1 MRRAALLLLAAC
13 AGLAQASPGVACPEG
28 IEAALRA
35 VGGKQRIRGDV
46 AASDCRPWPAGPG
59 RVTAAV
65 MAFEKPGSGSNNDQA
80 WEVVVALVDT
90 ARGKALSSHR
100 VMLQEDAT
108 TWLTGQSLSLDLA
121 PYWLK
126 AGVRALGL
134 RFSSDRSSSAAN
146 SRSGS
151 ALHLYVPE
159 GQRLRP
165 VFCQAMSWQDAGLGV
180 IGQDP
185 WDEATTTLSL
195 LDPQTSGWRRLR
207 LTDQI
212 SHQTR
217 DGEASSPK
225 PSHRE
230 CRFEAT
236 AYRCEPPGSAA
247 ITDCDPAN
255 L

>member
-1 MRRAALLLLAAC
+1 MKFAALLLVIFTSLAEASEGAAC
-13 AGLAQASPGVACPEG
+13 PGD
-28 IEAALRA
+28 IETALRA
-35 VGGKQRIRGDV
+35 VGGKRAIRGEVV
-46 AASDCRPWPAGPG
+46 ASECRPWPAGPG

-65 MAFEKPGSGSNNDQA
+65 MAFQKPNSGSNGDTE

-90 ARGKALSSHR
+90 ARSKVLSSHH
-100 VMLQEDAT
+100 MTLQEDAV
-108 TWLTGQSLSLDLA
+108 TWLSGQSLSLDLA

-134 RFSSDRSSSAAN
+134 RFSSDRSASAAN
-146 SRSGS
+146 SRTGS
-151 ALHLYVPE
+151 ALRLYVPE

-165 VFCQAMSWQDAGLGV
+165 VFCQAMNWQDAGMGV

-185 WDEATTTLSL
+185 WDDAQTTLSL
-195 LDPQTSGWRRLR
+195 LDPQAVGWRRLR

-212 SHQTR
+212 SRQTP
-217 DGEASSPK
+217 DDSASTPK

-230 CRFEAT
+230 CRFET
-236 AYRCEPPGSAA
+236 GAYRCDPPRSAA
-247 ITDCDPAN
+247 ITDCAPAG

>member
-1 MRRAALLLLAAC
+1 MRRAAALLLAAFV
-13 AGLAQASPGVACPEG
+13 GGAQAGGSEACSPDV
-28 IEAALRA
+28 EAALRA
-35 VGGKQRIRGDV
+35 TGGKNRIRGEV
-46 AASDCRPWPAGPG
+46 TASDCRPWPAGPG

-65 MAFEKPGSGSNNDQA
+65 MAFQKPGSGSNSDTQ
-80 WEVVVALVDT
+80 WQVVVALVDA

-100 VMLQEDAT
+100 ITLQEDAT

-121 PYWLK
+121 PFWLK

-134 RFSSDRSSSAAN
+134 RFSSDRSASAAN
-146 SRSGS
+146 SRSGG
-151 ALHLYVPE
+151 ALRLYVPE

-185 WDEATTTLSL
+185 WDEAQTTLSL

-212 SHQTR
+212 SHQTP
-217 DGEASSPK
+217 DGEAGPTK

-230 CRFEAT
+230 CRFDGGS
-236 AYRCEPPGSAA
+236 YRCDPPRSEA

>member
-1 MRRAALLLLAAC
+1 MRRVAPLLLAVV
-13 AGLAQASPGVACPEG
+13 AGGAQAGGEACNEG

-35 VGGKQRIRGDV
+35 VGGKSRIRGEV
-46 AASDCRPWPAGPG
+46 VASDCRPWPAGPG

-65 MAFEKPGSGSNNDQA
+65 MAFQKPGSGSSNDTEWQ
-80 WEVVVALVDT
+80 VVVALVDA

-100 VMLQEDAT
+100 VTLQEDAT

-121 PYWLK
+121 AYWLK

-134 RFSSDRSSSAAN
+134 RFSSDRSINAAN
-146 SRSGS
+146 NRSGS
-151 ALHLYVPE
+151 SLRLYVPE
-159 GQRLRP
+159 GRRLQP

-180 IGQDP
+180 IGQHT
-185 WDEATTTLSL
+185 WDEAQTTLSL

-212 SHQTR
+212 SHRTP
-217 DGEASSPK
+217 DGESSAPK
-225 PSHRE
+225 ASHRE
-230 CRFEAT
+230 CRFDAG
-236 AYRCEPPGSAA
+236 AYRCDPPKSDA
-247 ITDCDPAN
+247 ITDCNPAG

>member
-1 MRRAALLLLAAC
+1 MRRAVALLLAAFTC
-13 AGLAQASPGVACPEG
+13 GVQAGSEACTED

-35 VGGKQRIRGDV
+35 VGGKRSIQGEV

-65 MAFEKPGSGSNNDQA
+65 MAFQKPGSGSSKDTEWQ
-80 WEVVVALVDT
+80 VVVALVDP

-100 VMLQEDAT
+100 ILLQEDAT
-108 TWLTGQSLSLDLA
+108 TGLSGQGLSLDLA
-121 PYWLK
+121 AYWLK

-134 RFSSDRSSSAAN
+134 RFSSDRSASAAN
-146 SRSGS
+146 SHAGGS
-151 ALHLYVPE
+151 LRLYVPE
-159 GQRLRP
+159 GRRLRP

-185 WDEATTTLSL
+185 WKEAQTTLSL
-195 LDPQTSGWRRLR
+195 LDPQASGWRRLR

-212 SHQTR
+212 SHRTP
-217 DGEASSPK
+217 DGEAGK
-225 PSHRE
+225 PQPSQRE
-230 CRFEAT
+230 CRFDGG
-236 AYRCEPPGSAA
+236 AYRCDRPQSEA
-247 ITDCDPAN
+247 ITDCSPAG